1 MNHAYGIAQCLIP
14 TMAKGTHGI
23 LARSG
28 GGAPSLLLD
37 TYTGASVAY
46 SLRQLRTAYTG
57 AAIRV
62 RRSSDNAEQDI
73 NFVGGDLDTENTYEW
88 YYSKS

>member
-1 MNHAYGIAQCLIP
+1 TVTP
-14 TMAKGTHGI
+14 TA
-23 LARSG
+23 LAN
-28 GGAPSLLLD
+28 LLLD
-37 TYTGASVAY
+37 TYTNAAVAY

-73 NFVGGDLDTENTYEW
+73 NFVSGDLDTQSLLDFVVFYCEFGLG
-88 YYSKS
+88 